1 MTAMNMA
8 RHRNSP
14 HMAFWKMIK
23 EGNDHFE
30 VTRQEPKVDFCEK
43 KYVFDA
49 VKTSDAKHEPVFEA
63 SAKCP
68 VYIVPDEVAD
78 AVREKQQA
86 DDAEFAKLVA
96 KGTPVAQLNT
106 GIDGGM
112 HRVFAARVPNGNTGL
127 SEAGP
132 GPSLFAAT
140 EEKAPGTIPDTV
152 NPPRGPVT
160 SPNEPL
166 AASLGRPPSTS
177 TASSTRVASAAP
189 AAQSV
194 APTQS
199 GESEGFF
206 SSLARKVGLG
216 GNAAADTTATTTQ
229 PTTPA
234 KPKVADVKP
243 KPAKT
248 DTKQASAKPGL
259 KPAVSDTAADTPAPA
274 AAPAASNSLVAG
286 AQPVVSANSFESR
299 FSAGK

>member
-1 MTAMNMA
+1 
-8 RHRNSP
+8 
-14 HMAFWKMIK
+14 MIK

-49 VKTSDAKHEPVFEA
+49 VKAPDAKREPVFDA

-68 VYIVPDEVAD
+68 VYVVPDEVAD

-112 HRVFAARVPNGNTGL
+112 HRIFAARVPNGSTGL

-132 GPSLFAAT
+132 APSPFATA
-140 EEKAPGTIPDTV
+140 ERVPGTIPLDHV
-152 NPPRGPVT
+152 NPPHGQVT
-160 SPNEPL
+160 SPTEPL
-166 AASLGRPPSTS
+166 TASLS
-177 TASSTRVASAAP
+177 TAPSTRVASAAP
-189 AAQSV
+189 ATQSV
-194 APTQS
+194 ATASQS

-216 GNAAADTTATTTQ
+216 GSAAADTTATTTQ
-229 PTTPA
+229 PTIPA
-234 KPKVADVKP
+234 KPKVAEVKP
-243 KPAKT
+243 KPART
-248 DTKQASAKPGL
+248 DTKQASAKPAL
-259 KPAVSDTAADTPAPA
+259 KPAVTETVAETPAPA

-299 FSAGK
+299 FSASK